1 MVGHGLGQ
9 PLHAVTL
16 ERSKLA
22 LILQKIHRA
31 QRQSRDLVSFVDA
44 GLQLVDRSAAGETW
58 RPGADPSPGRLI
70 IIEYCNPVACS
81 RPGDEDMDVNG
92 VTHSADG
99 DALPAGRKELLA
111 FAAQH
116 AAQNP
121 VKLPIRSLLQYW
133 NAKRRGY
140 LITEEIRDDL
150 AATGLITN
158 PPFTEGWIDSLV
170 ALVPI
175 ASAES
180 QPDGLAAPSVD
191 VAVAASVQVSLRV
204 NSFASA
210 NAGVEWVRLDD
221 SLERAQTLM
230 MGKDYSQ
237 LAVQSGPRDLRGAI
251 SWESIAQAKIRKP
264 DADLRD
270 AMFTPEVVGLYD
282 DLLARIPLI
291 VDASFAFVRASDR
304 QICGIVTTA
313 DLSDEFATLAKPFF
327 LLAEVERRLRRIV
340 DNHFTREEIAAIV
353 DPADPQRLAASASD
367 LTIGQFIRLLEEP
380 RRWAQLHW
388 SLDRVIFIAELN
400 DIRLI
405 RNEIMHF
412 SPDPLDDEQIRKVEL
427 FLRMLRRLDHR
438 FER

>member
-1 MVGHGLGQ
+1 
-9 PLHAVTL
+9 
-16 ERSKLA
+16 
-22 LILQKIHRA
+22 
-31 QRQSRDLVSFVDA
+31 
-44 GLQLVDRSAAGETW
+44 
-58 RPGADPSPGRLI
+58 
-70 IIEYCNPVACS
+70 
-81 RPGDEDMDVNG
+81 
-92 VTHSADG
+92 
-99 DALPAGRKELLA
+99 
-111 FAAQH
+111 
-116 AAQNP
+116 
-121 VKLPIRSLLQYW
+121 
-133 NAKRRGY
+133 
-140 LITEEIRDDL
+140 
-150 AATGLITN
+150 
-158 PPFTEGWIDSLV
+158 
-170 ALVPI
+170 
-175 ASAES
+175 
-180 QPDGLAAPSVD
+180 VD
-191 VAVAASVQVSLRV
+191 VSVSASVQVSLRV

-340 DNHFTREEIAAIV
+340 DNHFTSEEIAAIV

-367 LTIGQFIRLLEEP
+367 LTIGEFVRLLEEP

-427 FLRMLRRLDHR
+427 FIRMLRRLDHR
-438 FER
+438 SLFKIQFKEVQSYSGPIGHDVCAERPPVIGMKNTPRFEMSDRALDRGAQLVYLDVEFLLPIEQLPALRLLKRGNEVPDSPCRRSRCRRPQ